1 MTTQIF
7 IPDSQAT
14 LRGIM
19 QRLIGET
26 CHQVDFS
33 YGDELQLDF
42 GKMTAYAHSKLA
54 HLSKGSWQLSTRAT
68 EWTLMHN
75 NKVLISEIDN
85 YNKTEIE
92 HTLWD
97 LNNPQIRVLQK
108 IQQLQ
113 EKQINN
119 FVIDGN
125 SMSLTLFFE
134 DDYQLALKPDL
145 QDDSGLSYWELM
157 MPNEQI
163 LIVGPGSSWQC
174 KSIHDP
180 V

>member
-1 MTTQIF
+1 MATQIS

-14 LRGIM
+14 LKGIM
-19 QRLIGET
+19 EGLIGET

-42 GKMTAYAHSKLA
+42 GEMTAYAHPKLA

-68 EWTLMHN
+68 EWTLRQN

-85 YNKTEIE
+85 YNKAEIDPI
-92 HTLWD
+92 LWD
-97 LNNPQIRVLQK
+97 LNNPEIAVLHK
-108 IQQLQ
+108 VQQLQ
-113 EKQINN
+113 GKKMNDFI
-119 FVIDGN
+119 IDVN
-125 SMSLTLFFE
+125 SMGLILFFE
-134 DDYQLALKPDL
+134 DNYQLVLKTDL

-157 MPNEQI
+157 LPNEQI
-163 LIVGPGSSWQC
+163 LIVGPGLSWQC
-174 KSIHDP
+174 KSIHDL